1 MNDLIKQLTPAAGC
15 GPLFHGQRGC
25 RCPRPW
31 RIKKSHYDAAFPW
44 LVSRFTGDFCYEPV
58 MRCSSFDNAAR
69 LVQALVW
76 ISIAENAASS
86 IVMKGNPYVR

>member
-1 MNDLIKQLTPAAGC
+1 
-15 GPLFHGQRGC
+15 
-25 RCPRPW
+25 
-31 RIKKSHYDAAFPW
+31 
-44 LVSRFTGDFCYEPV
+44 